1 MKTSKMEMREFID
14 IIEIDEKEYGLLQEP
29 YVECDCQGKNN
40 DSYREWCQASAI
52 EIATGERVEIIWQ
65 IREDYQQAEKIALA
79 DMRRRT
85 SSEYLTE
92 EDEWLLEQVTE
103 DEIRS
108 ACGLAGDFSKACN
121 WGEAEVK
128 R

>member
-1 MKTSKMEMREFID
+1 MKTTKMTEFIN
-14 IIEIDEKEYGLLQEP
+14 IIKIAGQEYGLLQEP
-29 YVECDCQGKNN
+29 YVECNYLPKNG

-52 EIATGERVEIIWQ
+52 ELATGERVEIIWQ
-65 IREDYQQAEKIALA
+65 VSSAYQQAEKIALA
-79 DMRRRT
+79 DMRRST

-92 EDEWLLEQVTE
+92 EDEDLLCTVTG
-103 DEIRS
+103 DEIHS
-108 ACGLAGDFSKACN
+108 AILLAGDFSKACD